1 MDFLSR
7 ALHAT
12 GPSYIILDLEAQI
25 SASLYV
31 HGPEGEKAKPNLSI
45 MNLHNG
51 ALSREEFAARERGLS
66 RVLRW
71 LTMT

>member
-7 ALHAT
+7 PYRAL
-12 GPSYIILDLEAQI
+12 ILDLEAQI

-51 ALSREEFAARERGLS
+51 ALSREKFAARERGLS
-66 RVLRW
+66 RVLRCG
-71 LTMT
+71 